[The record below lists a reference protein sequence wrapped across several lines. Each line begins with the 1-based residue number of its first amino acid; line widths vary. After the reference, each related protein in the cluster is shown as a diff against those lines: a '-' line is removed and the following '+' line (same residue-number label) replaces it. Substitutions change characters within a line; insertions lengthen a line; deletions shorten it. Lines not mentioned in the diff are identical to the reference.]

1 MAPATRLVLASG
13 CFDVLHIGH
22 VAFLEA
28 ARACGDYLV
37 VSVTSDEYV
46 RRAKG
51 PGHPFFPVA
60 ERYRMLYALRCVDRV
75 VISEAEDAVIW
86 IRRVKPAV
94 YAKGTDYSNGDPT
107 GRLAREQAAVEA
119 LGGEMVL
126 LDSWP
131 KYSSTAIMKAL
142 A

>member
-1 MAPATRLVLASG
+1 VLASG

-37 VSVTSDEYV
+37 VSVTSDEFV
-46 RRAKG
+46 RRVKG
-51 PGHPFFPVA
+51 AGHPFFPVA
-60 ERYRMLYALRCVDRV
+60 ERYRMLDALRCVDRV
-75 VISEAEDAVIW
+75 VISEEEDTVGW
-86 IRRVKPAV
+86 IKRVKPAV
-94 YAKGTDYSNGDPT
+94 YAKGADYGAGDLT
-107 GRLAREQAAVEA
+107 GRLEREREAVEA
-119 LGGEMVL
+119 VGGELVI